1 MTDVRGD
8 RKLNR
13 IVKTNRRQSLEDITS
28 TSNRNEGMRLSK
40 ITVRRMLHQEE
51 YRRGEIQK
59 TLTISKVNR
68 LSRILWCRGKRH
80 LHSEQW
86 QNVIFPDETQVVIGQ
101 NNSVSLWRKTCEK
114 WKPYYLNQ
122 HKTPVK
128 VSCMFGGGGGVLP
141 TYTMALVLLYQFK
154 EI

>member
-68 LSRILWCRGKRH
+68 
-80 LHSEQW
+80 
-86 QNVIFPDETQVVIGQ
+86 
-101 NNSVSLWRKTCEK
+101 
-114 WKPYYLNQ
+114 
-122 HKTPVK
+122 
-128 VSCMFGGGGGVLP
+128 
-141 TYTMALVLLYQFK
+141 
-154 EI
+154 